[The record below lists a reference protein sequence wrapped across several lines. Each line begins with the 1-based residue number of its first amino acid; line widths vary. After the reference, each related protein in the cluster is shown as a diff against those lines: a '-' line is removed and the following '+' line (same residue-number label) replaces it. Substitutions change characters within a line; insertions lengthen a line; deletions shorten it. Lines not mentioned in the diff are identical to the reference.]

1 MNCADVH
8 RALPEIDDGILNAG
22 FQAHLKSCPSCSA
35 LVSDLEAISSEA
47 LQLAESEEPSPR
59 LWLRIADELRAE
71 GLIREPVTESRRPV
85 LVVSKRRSWNAWWL
99 IPVAAVLI
107 VGGVYVLRPRPAGD
121 IAQQPPITLPKT
133 QNASNRQSPATQS
146 AETQLA
152 ASSTVS
158 PQEQQA
164 EDQQFLDEVSQTA
177 PMMKA
182 TYENELRSVNS
193 YIDDA
198 RAYAQ
203 QNPDDEDARR
213 HLLEAYEQKQMLYQ
227 MALSNIQ

>member
-8 RALPEIDDGILNAG
+8 RALPEIDDGVLNAE
-22 FQAHLKSCPSCSA
+22 FQAHIQSCPSCSA
-35 LVSDLEAISSEA
+35 LVSDLELISSEA
-47 LQLAESEEPSPR
+47 RQLAESEEPSPM
-59 LWLRIADELRAE
+59 LWFRIADELRAE
-71 GLIREPVTESRRPV
+71 GLIREPEGQTSRPV
-85 LVVSKRRSWNAWWL
+85 LVLPKQRSWNAWWL
-99 IPVAAVLI
+99 VPVAAVLMI
-107 VGGVYVLRPRPAGD
+107 GGIYLLQPKPAGE
-121 IAQQPPITLPKT
+121 IARQPSITPQT
-133 QNASNRQSPATQS
+133 AVNSAPASEESQ
-146 AETQLA
+146 
-152 ASSTVS
+152 S

-164 EDQQFLDEVSQTA
+164 DDQQFLDEVAQSA

-193 YIDDA
+193 YISDA

-213 HLLEAYEQKQMLYQ
+213 NLMEAYEQKQVLYQ

>member
-8 RALPEIDDGILNAG
+8 RALPEIDDGILNAE
-22 FQAHLKSCPSCSA
+22 FEAHLKSCPSCSA

-47 LQLAESEEPSPR
+47 LQLAESEEPSPK

-99 IPVAAVLI
+99 IPVTAVLI
-107 VGGVYVLRPRPAGD
+107 VGGVYVLKPKPAGD
-121 IAQQPPITLPKT
+121 IAQQPPVSQPQT
-133 QNASNRQSPATQS
+133 QTASNQQSKS
-146 AETQLA
+146 ASSLEKQLSAPSA
-152 ASSTVS
+152 ASA
-158 PQEQQA
+158 QERQA
-164 EDQQFLDEVSQTA
+164 EDQQFLDEVSQSA

-182 TYENELRSVNS
+182 AYENELRSVNS